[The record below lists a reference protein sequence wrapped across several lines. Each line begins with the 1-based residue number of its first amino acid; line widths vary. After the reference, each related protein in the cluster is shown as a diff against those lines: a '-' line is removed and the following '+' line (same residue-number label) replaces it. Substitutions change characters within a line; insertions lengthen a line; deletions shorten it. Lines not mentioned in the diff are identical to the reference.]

1 MGNPHAVLEVDDIER
16 APLETTG
23 RALQNHP
30 AFPAS
35 CNVGFVE
42 VVDRGHV
49 RLRVLERGA
58 GETRA
63 CGSGACAAA
72 AWLARQGRVA
82 SRVRVTQAGGTLWVE
97 TDPGTGTVTLEG
109 PAAHVFEGTLE

>member
-1 MGNPHAVLEVDDIER
+1 MTASSCSGCVANSRAAAQAATLLALTVAAVVACVLYAVLS
-16 APLETTG
+16 
-23 RALQNHP
+23 HP
-30 AFPAS
+30 AELF
-35 CNVGFVE
+35 
-42 VVDRGHV
+42 
-49 RLRVLERGA
+49 
-58 GETRA
+58 
-63 CGSGACAAA
+63 AAA